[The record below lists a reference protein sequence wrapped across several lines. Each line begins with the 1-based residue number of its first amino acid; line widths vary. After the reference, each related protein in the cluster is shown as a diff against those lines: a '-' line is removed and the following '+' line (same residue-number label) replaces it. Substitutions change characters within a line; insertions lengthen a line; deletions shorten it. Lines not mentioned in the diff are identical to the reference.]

1 MNDTSDRIECPKCH
15 ANNFTSSAVCWQCG
29 EPLPRQQASPPP
41 PSAQPGPTGP
51 QPRYSDPP
59 RTDNSQ
65 TLVILGFVFAGLGL
79 LCCPIFAL
87 AGLIIGI
94 VVQRRGK
101 PIGTWIIVVSTVVL
115 VASVLITIFY
125 TAKFLTMYK
134 QNPTPWMT
142 PTPGQPNP
150 FSPPR

>member
-29 EPLPRQQASPPP
+29 EPLPRQEASTPP

-51 QPRYSDPP
+51 QPRYSEPP

-101 PIGTWIIVVSTVVL
+101 PIGTWIIVVSAVVL

-142 PTPGQPNP
+142 PGQPNP